1 MGLSFQIERL
11 RNCPQRK
18 NSNSISSSF
27 PINKNLANQAVK
39 TVTVTFGGI
48 YVTFGGNI
56 TTLRG
61 HSVTFRGDRSR
72 FSAQLHWREWRSY
85 DLFAYRNRWELPI
98 LEPFR
103 DRNFLGKRYR
113 IVTSWGENWWISGVS
128 SPSALQRNLR
138 SGQER

>member
-1 MGLSFQIERL
+1 VFHGLVKEGFPFLGKREPWMGLSFQIEWL

-18 NSNSISSSF
+18 NSNSISSRF

-72 FSAQLHWREWRSY
+72 LSAQLHWRGWHCIC
-85 DLFAYRNRWELPI
+85 F
-98 LEPFR
+98 
-103 DRNFLGKRYR
+103 
-113 IVTSWGENWWISGVS
+113 VCVS
-128 SPSALQRNLR
+128 
-138 SGQER
+138 